1 MKVLISEKL
10 SEHKYKT
17 PEGYLICTDAILAR
31 TGKQSYTKD
40 ELFQDGDNTEVNVD
54 RPYDEVMNAKTIASF
69 ENKPI
74 TFDHPD
80 EDVNVGNYKDYAI
93 GYVRDVHQG
102 KTDKGEDVILG
113 NLVITDQDAIN
124 AIEQGDHT
132 DLSCGYDCDIR
143 DDGNGNYSQTNIRGN
158 HLALCEQGRAG
169 IARIVDSKINDKLSY
184 EAASS
189 DDNYLD
195 EVEKMIYKFANVR
208 VDAMLV
214 GDKLKIA
221 ARNSK
226 GFNSKQLNDIAS
238 VLMKNVAV
246 SNITISNPDRFDS
259 NVTAKIVDS
268 KVEDSLSVKEKKLCN
283 YMLENALDD
292 GEDENDLLKKMK
304 VYYSEYSNLA
314 RSKPNE
320 VLQYFKSHIN
330 DSKVEDA
337 AIGGHYKNNRG
348 ENFFICSY
356 GSGFS
361 IFKADGE
368 YLDGSKHLSLDG
380 VKQRILYYNL
390 TKVKDSVVDSKVK
403 DKDLI
408 EGKTYTSKSG
418 NKLTINKVYAGYSD
432 ISGKPWVKIDYSFVT
447 TDGRK
452 GRSDCFAED
461 FYRMMIDS
469 ITDSKVE
476 DVNYSEK
483 EIKEAAM
490 KLLKQKPF
498 LTYEEA
504 LQKVKENI
512 RNGNYL
518 LDNKIEDSKLNYDTL
533 KEIKSDIYYAMK
545 NYWQTVFSDEWFD
558 EKAFS
563 LEQDYHD
570 EKILILR
577 FKIRKEAYFRTES
590 DFEKFK
596 ARLTTIPDLK
606 LKKIHKKSVKVPYYD
621 NDKFIQVDE
630 ITFQY
635 IGQMTDSMRDDYS
648 IKEIED
654 AGWKTTKMASGIIH
668 ELGNKRIIEEENE
681 KGDIQYRIGGTNG
694 QVFSSL
700 EAAKNAIR
708 RKHLDAKD
716 SKEMT
721 MSDAIKMLNIVNVY
735 KKVRDSYIVVRNKS
749 KYEDAARK
757 LGLTIE
763 KDSKKLRIY
772 GDRYKLKQLQNQFD
786 NDEEISYVVIKD
798 ASKNEWVIK
807 NTGLA
812 YEIWNQG
819 KMVKKFPTKKL
830 AIEWIHSRFPTD
842 EITED
847 STKDGRL
854 WQTLTRKA
862 KH

>member
-93 GYVRDVHQG
+93 GYVRDVRQG

-226 GFNSKQLNDIAS
+226 GFNSKQLNDIAA

-259 NVTAKIVDS
+259 NVTAKIVDSKVEDEMNYSEEMKAVRNALRHIVVDNKSEMKQLIQDLIDNKPMNYSLEVRRLKRAIDELIKWSDNRQEGIDTIWAIAKENRIVDS

-380 VKQRILYYNL
+380 VKQRISYYNL
-390 TKVKDSVVDSKVK
+390 TKVKDSAK
-403 DKDLI
+403 
-408 EGKTYTSKSG
+408 
-418 NKLTINKVYAGYSD
+418 
-432 ISGKPWVKIDYSFVT
+432 
-447 TDGRK
+447 
-452 GRSDCFAED
+452 
-461 FYRMMIDS
+461 DS
-469 ITDSKVE
+469 IMKDESEDWTEMLIKLAVKNGKNSSGDYEYDGDADVNQVRRVLKKLGYKDNGYVKNPKSYLHKLHYYFTDSEILEDMSSDPVVVE

-518 LDNKIEDSKLNYDTL
+518 LDD
-533 KEIKSDIYYAMK
+533 
-545 NYWQTVFSDEWFD
+545 
-558 EKAFS
+558 
-563 LEQDYHD
+563 
-570 EKILILR
+570 
-577 FKIRKEAYFRTES
+577 
-590 DFEKFK
+590 
-596 ARLTTIPDLK
+596 
-606 LKKIHKKSVKVPYYD
+606 
-621 NDKFIQVDE
+621 
-630 ITFQY
+630 
-635 IGQMTDSMRDDYS
+635 
-648 IKEIED
+648 EIED

-842 EITED
+842 EIIED

>member
-143 DDGNGNYSQTNIRGN
+143 DDGSGNYSQTNIRGN

-169 IARIVDSKINDKLSY
+169 IAH
-184 EAASS
+184 
-189 DDNYLD
+189 
-195 EVEKMIYKFANVR
+195 
-208 VDAMLV
+208 
-214 GDKLKIA
+214 
-221 ARNSK
+221 
-226 GFNSKQLNDIAS
+226 
-238 VLMKNVAV
+238 
-246 SNITISNPDRFDS
+246 
-259 NVTAKIVDS
+259 IVDS
-268 KVEDSLSVKEKKLCN
+268 KVEDSYVYLKRRTLSNVEFTEAKKLGIKVDTDYYNDETRLSASNWQKLDDFLGRFDLYRYAGDIKDSIKDSLSHADVEQIEKAIRAHLHYVPGALTSKHIEYILFAYTDLPAEKIKEFVRGHGIRSIKEMGWLDSKVKDDNLLGKKVRIRKRYSNLDGTIGTIYSYEGTNYDDEVEVKRNGHIYKVNYEDIEFLDSKVKDSLSKKEKELCD

-304 VYYSEYSNLA
+304 LYYSEYSNLA

-320 VLQYFKSHIN
+320 VLRYFKSHI
-330 DSKVEDA
+330 
-337 AIGGHYKNNRG
+337 
-348 ENFFICSY
+348 
-356 GSGFS
+356 
-361 IFKADGE
+361 
-368 YLDGSKHLSLDG
+368 
-380 VKQRILYYNL
+380 
-390 TKVKDSVVDSKVK
+390 
-403 DKDLI
+403 
-408 EGKTYTSKSG
+408 
-418 NKLTINKVYAGYSD
+418 
-432 ISGKPWVKIDYSFVT
+432 
-447 TDGRK
+447 
-452 GRSDCFAED
+452 
-461 FYRMMIDS
+461 
-469 ITDSKVE
+469 
-476 DVNYSEK
+476 
-483 EIKEAAM
+483 
-490 KLLKQKPF
+490 
-498 LTYEEA
+498 
-504 LQKVKENI
+504 
-512 RNGNYL
+512 
-518 LDNKIEDSKLNYDTL
+518 DN
-533 KEIKSDIYYAMK
+533 
-545 NYWQTVFSDEWFD
+545 
-558 EKAFS
+558 
-563 LEQDYHD
+563 
-570 EKILILR
+570 
-577 FKIRKEAYFRTES
+577 
-590 DFEKFK
+590 
-596 ARLTTIPDLK
+596 
-606 LKKIHKKSVKVPYYD
+606 
-621 NDKFIQVDE
+621 
-630 ITFQY
+630 
-635 IGQMTDSMRDDYS
+635 
-648 IKEIED
+648 EIED

-668 ELGNKRIIEEENE
+668 ELGNMRIIEEENE

-700 EAAKNAIR
+700 EKAKNAIR
-708 RKHLDAKD
+708 RKHLDEIEDNMNYSEEMKAVRNALQHIVVDNKSEMKQLIQDLIDNKPMNYSLEVRRLKRAIDELIKWSDNRQEGIDTIWAIAKENRIVDSKVEDNMNDAKD

-721 MSDAIKMLNIVNVY
+721 MSDAIKMLNIVDAY
-735 KKVRDSYIVVRNKS
+735 KKAKTFTKDSYIVVRYKS
-749 KYEDAARK
+749 DYEDAARK

-763 KDSKKLRIY
+763 KDSKSLRIY

-798 ASKNEWVIK
+798 ASKDKWVIK

-842 EITED
+842 EIIED
-847 STKDGRL
+847 STKDSRL

>member
-93 GYVRDVHQG
+93 GYVRDVRQG

-143 DDGNGNYSQTNIRGN
+143 DDGSGNYSQTNIRGN

-169 IARIVDSKINDKLSY
+169 IARIVDSKMNDKLSY

-259 NVTAKIVDS
+259 NVTARIVDS
-268 KVEDSLSVKEKKLCN
+268 KARDSKIEGVPPELLLNLNDWFSDKVYIERKYHVKIYNIISNEGLTVSGSRQDLEKLYKD
-283 YMLENALDD
+283 YHLEN
-292 GEDENDLLKKMK
+292 GYHLKI
-304 VYYSEYSNLA
+304 V
-314 RSKPNE
+314 
-320 VLQYFKSHIN
+320 

-337 AIGGHYKNNRG
+337 AIGGHYKNNSG

-390 TKVKDSVVDSKVK
+390 TKVKDSAK
-403 DKDLI
+403 
-408 EGKTYTSKSG
+408 
-418 NKLTINKVYAGYSD
+418 
-432 ISGKPWVKIDYSFVT
+432 
-447 TDGRK
+447 
-452 GRSDCFAED
+452 
-461 FYRMMIDS
+461 DS
-469 ITDSKVE
+469 IMKDESEDWTEMLIKLAVKNGKNSSGDYEYDGDADVNQVRRVLKKLGYKDNGYVKNPKSYLHKLHYYFTDSKVE
-476 DVNYSEK
+476 DSLSKKEKELCDYMLENALDDGEDENDLLKKMKLYYSEYSNL
-483 EIKEAAM
+483 ARS
-490 KLLKQKPF
+490 KPNEVLRYF
-498 LTYEEA
+498 
-504 LQKVKENI
+504 KSHI
-512 RNGNYL
+512 
-518 LDNKIEDSKLNYDTL
+518 DN
-533 KEIKSDIYYAMK
+533 
-545 NYWQTVFSDEWFD
+545 
-558 EKAFS
+558 
-563 LEQDYHD
+563 
-570 EKILILR
+570 
-577 FKIRKEAYFRTES
+577 
-590 DFEKFK
+590 
-596 ARLTTIPDLK
+596 
-606 LKKIHKKSVKVPYYD
+606 
-621 NDKFIQVDE
+621 
-630 ITFQY
+630 
-635 IGQMTDSMRDDYS
+635 
-648 IKEIED
+648 EIED
-654 AGWKTTKMASGIIH
+654 ASWKTTKMASGIIH
-668 ELGNKRIIEEENE
+668 ELGNMRIIEEENE

-700 EAAKNAIR
+700 EKAKNAIR
-708 RKHLDAKD
+708 RKHLDEIEDAGWKTTKMASGIIHELGNMRIIEEENEKGDIQYRIGGTNGQVFSSLEKAKNAIRRKHLDEIEDAGWKTTKD

-721 MSDAIKMLNIVNVY
+721 MSDAIKMLNIVDIY
-735 KKVRDSYIVVRNKS
+735 KKVKDSYIVVRNKS
-749 KYEDAARK
+749 KYEEAARK

-763 KDSKKLRIY
+763 KDNKSLRIY
-772 GDRYKLKQLQNQFD
+772 GDKYKLKQLQNQFD
-786 NDEEISYVVIKD
+786 NDEEISYVVAKD
-798 ASKNEWVIK
+798 SISKVDLKRGIDIAEDKYGYFDFSQLKEEIEKTTKHQFSTRELYEALKQNSLLNAYISRLFG
-807 NTGLA
+807 NT
-812 YEIWNQG
+812 
-819 KMVKKFPTKKL
+819 K
-830 AIEWIHSRFPTD
+830 D
-842 EITED
+842 ED
-847 STKDGRL
+847 LTKDGKL
-854 WQTLTRKA
+854 WQTSTRKA

>member
-169 IARIVDSKINDKLSY
+169 IAHIVDSKVIDKKRWEVGYRVRYEGRWYYVIAYSKGDWVLEPENGSRGDYIYVRAEDSKSEDSKMNDKLSY

-195 EVEKMIYKFANVR
+195 EVEKMIYKFANVS

-221 ARNSK
+221 AKNSK
-226 GFNSKQLNDIAS
+226 GFTEAQLQDIVKTLSKYVDVSDITA
-238 VLMKNVAV
+238 
-246 SNITISNPDRFDS
+246 SNPNKFDS
-259 NVTAKIVDS
+259 QVIARIVDS
-268 KVEDSLSVKEKKLCN
+268 K
-283 YMLENALDD
+283 AR
-292 GEDENDLLKKMK
+292 DL
-304 VYYSEYSNLA
+304 V
-314 RSKPNE
+314 
-320 VLQYFKSHIN
+320 N
-330 DSKVEDA
+330 DSDELVVGRWYEFAKKIEVA
-337 AIGGHYKNNRG
+337 RNQYAK
-348 ENFFICSY
+348 
-356 GSGFS
+356 
-361 IFKADGE
+361 
-368 YLDGSKHLSLDG
+368 SL
-380 VKQRILYYNL
+380 RI
-390 TKVKDSVVDSKVK
+390 T
-403 DKDLI
+403 
-408 EGKTYTSKSG
+408 GKSG
-418 NKLTINKVYAGYSD
+418 NVYSYTIYLKNGELYDRGTYSEIKERFNIKD
-432 ISGKPWVKIDYSFVT
+432 SAK
-447 TDGRK
+447 
-452 GRSDCFAED
+452 
-461 FYRMMIDS
+461 DS
-469 ITDSKVE
+469 IMKDESEDWTEMLIKLAVKNGKNSSGDYEYDGDADVNQVRRVLKKLGYKDNGYVKNPKSYLHKLHYYFTDSEILEDMSSDPVVVE

-518 LDNKIEDSKLNYDTL
+518 LDNKIEDSMN
-533 KEIKSDIYYAMK
+533 
-545 NYWQTVFSDEWFD
+545 
-558 EKAFS
+558 
-563 LEQDYHD
+563 
-570 EKILILR
+570 
-577 FKIRKEAYFRTES
+577 
-590 DFEKFK
+590 
-596 ARLTTIPDLK
+596 
-606 LKKIHKKSVKVPYYD
+606 
-621 NDKFIQVDE
+621 
-630 ITFQY
+630 
-635 IGQMTDSMRDDYS
+635 
-648 IKEIED
+648 
-654 AGWKTTKMASGIIH
+654 
-668 ELGNKRIIEEENE
+668 
-681 KGDIQYRIGGTNG
+681 
-694 QVFSSL
+694 
-700 EAAKNAIR
+700 
-708 RKHLDAKD
+708 DAKD

-721 MSDAIKMLNIVNVY
+721 MSDAIKMLNIVDIY

-763 KDSKKLRIY
+763 KDSKSLRIY
-772 GDRYKLKQLQNQFD
+772 GDKYKLKQLQNQFD
-786 NDEEISYVVIKD
+786 NDEEISYVVAKDSISKADLKRGIDIAEDKYGYFDFSQLKEEIEKTTKHQFSTRELYEALKQNSLLNAYINRLFGSIKD
-798 ASKNEWVIK
+798 
-807 NTGLA
+807 
-812 YEIWNQG
+812 
-819 KMVKKFPTKKL
+819 
-830 AIEWIHSRFPTD
+830 
-842 EITED
+842 ED
-847 STKDGRL
+847 STKDGKL

>member
-143 DDGNGNYSQTNIRGN
+143 DDGDGNYSQTNIRGN

-169 IARIVDSKINDKLSY
+169 IARIVDSKINDSLSHADVEQIEKAIRAHLHYVPGALTSKHIEYVLFAYTDLPAEKIKEFVRGHGIRSIKEMGWLDSKVEDEMNYSKEMKAVRNALRHIVVDNKSEMKQLIQDLIDNKPMNYSLEVRRLKHAIDELIKWSDNRQEGIDTIWAIAKENRIVDSKINDKLSY

-246 SNITISNPDRFDS
+246 SNITISNPDKFDS

-268 KVEDSLSVKEKKLCN
+268 KIEDDNLDKVVSMLYRYGYKFDIKSVGGRRHKITPTEGQDFDKL
-283 YMLENALDD
+283 LEAFDD
-292 GEDENDLLKKMK
+292 NGYELLPGKGE
-304 VYYSEYSNLA
+304 
-314 RSKPNE
+314 
-320 VLQYFKSHIN
+320 QYFYI
-330 DSKVEDA
+330 VET
-337 AIGGHYKNNRG
+337 N
-348 ENFFICSY
+348 
-356 GSGFS
+356 
-361 IFKADGE
+361 
-368 YLDGSKHLSLDG
+368 
-380 VKQRILYYNL
+380 VK
-390 TKVKDSVVDSKVK
+390 
-403 DKDLI
+403 
-408 EGKTYTSKSG
+408 
-418 NKLTINKVYAGYSD
+418 
-432 ISGKPWVKIDYSFVT
+432 
-447 TDGRK
+447 
-452 GRSDCFAED
+452 
-461 FYRMMIDS
+461 
-469 ITDSKVE
+469 DSKVE

-518 LDNKIEDSKLNYDTL
+518 LDNEIEDSKLNYDTL

-545 NYWQTVFSDEWFD
+545 GYWQTVFADEWFD
-558 EKAFS
+558 ENAFS
-563 LEQDYHD
+563 LEQDHFD

-577 FKIRKEAYFRTES
+577 FKIRKEAYFRTEP

-596 ARLTTIPDLK
+596 ERLKTIPDLK
-606 LKKIHKKSVKVPYYD
+606 LKKIHKKSVKVPYHD

-635 IGQMTDSMRDDYS
+635 IGQMTDS
-648 IKEIED
+648 
-654 AGWKTTKMASGIIH
+654 
-668 ELGNKRIIEEENE
+668 
-681 KGDIQYRIGGTNG
+681 
-694 QVFSSL
+694 
-700 EAAKNAIR
+700 
-708 RKHLDAKD
+708 
-716 SKEMT
+716 KEMT
-721 MSDAIKMLNIVNVY
+721 MSDAIKMLNIVDAY
-735 KKVRDSYIVVRNKS
+735 KKAKTSAKDSYIVVRNKS

-763 KDSKKLRIY
+763 KDSKSLRIY
-772 GDRYKLKQLQNQFD
+772 GDKYKLKQLQNQFD